1 MISFMLED
9 QELFLSDKIVTIIIS
24 FVTEQS
30 FCIARMVFEKRS
42 KDLFSQKVRILLRKT
57 RRNAMT
63 VLEVKELT
71 KKYGE
76 GESEVIAL
84 DHVSFSVERGEF
96 VAIIGASGSGKSTLM
111 NMIGGIDYPTSGSI
125 IIDGNEIQA
134 MSEDELAIFRR
145 RNLGIVYQF
154 YNLIPTLTAEEN
166 IALPWKLDGRK
177 ENKERLSEIVNML
190 GLEKRAKHLPGQM
203 SGGQQQRVS
212 IGRALINEPA
222 FILADEPTGNLDSK
236 TSKDILDILKFTNQK
251 YKQTILLVTHDE
263 KIALQANRIITIGDG
278 KIIKD
283 EVMKQ

>member
-1 MISFMLED
+1 M
-9 QELFLSDKIVTIIIS
+9 FLSDKIVTIIIY

-42 KDLFSQKVRILLRKT
+42 KILSSQKVRILLRKT
-57 RRNAMT
+57 RRNAMA

-71 KKYGE
+71 KKYSE

-236 TSKDILDILKFTNQK
+236 TSREILDILKFTNQK

-283 EVMKQ
+283 EVMK

>member
-1 MISFMLED
+1 M
-9 QELFLSDKIVTIIIS
+9 FLSDKIVTIIIS

-111 NMIGGIDYPTSGSI
+111 NMIGGIDHPTSGSI
-125 IIDGNEIQA
+125 IIDGNEIQS

-236 TSKDILDILKFTNQK
+236 TSREILDILKFTNQK

-283 EVMKQ
+283 EVMK

>member
-1 MISFMLED
+1 MLED

-24 FVTEQS
+24 FVTVQS

-236 TSKDILDILKFTNQK
+236 TSREILDILKFTNQK

-283 EVMKQ
+283 EVMK

>member
-1 MISFMLED
+1 VISFMLED

-236 TSKDILDILKFTNQK
+236 TSREILDILKFTNQK

-283 EVMKQ
+283 EVMK

>member
-1 MISFMLED
+1 M
-9 QELFLSDKIVTIIIS
+9 FLSDKIVTIINS
-24 FVTEQS
+24 FVTVQS
-30 FCIARMVFEKRS
+30 FCIDRMVFEKRS
-42 KDLFSQKVRILLRKT
+42 KILSSQKVRILLRKT
-57 RRNAMT
+57 RRNAMA

-84 DHVSFSVERGEF
+84 DHVTFSVERGEF

-236 TSKDILDILKFTNQK
+236 TSREILDILKFTNQK

-283 EVMKQ
+283 EVMK

>member
-1 MISFMLED
+1 MLED
-9 QELFLSDKIVTIIIS
+9 LELFLSDKIVTIINS
-24 FVTEQS
+24 FVTVQS
-30 FCIARMVFEKRS
+30 FCIDRMVFEKRS
-42 KDLFSQKVRILLRKT
+42 KILSSQKVRILLRKT
-57 RRNAMT
+57 RRNAMA

-84 DHVSFSVERGEF
+84 DHLTFSVERGEF

-111 NMIGGIDYPTSGSI
+111 NMIGGIDHPTSGSI
-125 IIDGNEIQA
+125 IIDGNEIQV

-222 FILADEPTGNLDSK
+222 FILADEPTGGV
-236 TSKDILDILKFTNQK
+236 Q
-251 YKQTILLVTHDE
+251 LV
-263 KIALQANRIITIGDG
+263 
-278 KIIKD
+278 
-283 EVMKQ
+283 V

>member
-1 MISFMLED
+1 M
-9 QELFLSDKIVTIIIS
+9 FLSDKIVTIIIS

-42 KDLFSQKVRILLRKT
+42 KVLFSQKVRILFRKT
-57 RRNAMT
+57 RRNAMA

-177 ENKERLSEIVNML
+177 ENKKRLSEIVNML

-236 TSKDILDILKFTNQK
+236 TSREILDILKFTNQK

-283 EVMKQ
+283 EVMK

>member
-1 MISFMLED
+1 M
-9 QELFLSDKIVTIIIS
+9 FLSDKIVTIIIY

-42 KDLFSQKVRILLRKT
+42 NILSSQKVRILLRKT
-57 RRNAMT
+57 RRNAMA

-111 NMIGGIDYPTSGSI
+111 NMIGGIDHPTSGSI

-236 TSKDILDILKFTNQK
+236 TSREILDILKFTNQK

-283 EVMKQ
+283 EVMK

>member
-1 MISFMLED
+1 M
-9 QELFLSDKIVTIIIS
+9 
-24 FVTEQS
+24 
-30 FCIARMVFEKRS
+30 A
-42 KDLFSQKVRILLRKT
+42 
-57 RRNAMT
+57 
-63 VLEVKELT
+63 VLEVRELT
-71 KKYGE
+71 KKYGQ

-111 NMIGGIDYPTSGSI
+111 NMIGGLDHPTGGSVI
-125 IIDGNEIQA
+125 IEENDITS

-145 RNLGIVYQF
+145 RNLGIIYQF

-177 ENKERLSEIVNML
+177 ENKKRLAEILQLL

-222 FILADEPTGNLDSK
+222 FILADEPTGNLDSR
-236 TSKDILDILKFTNQK
+236 TGMEIMDFLKHANQK
-251 YKQTILLVTHDE
+251 YNQTILLVTHDE
-263 KIALQANRIITIGDG
+263 KIALQAGRIITIGDG
-278 KIIKD
+278 KIVKD
-283 EVMKQ
+283 EVMRS

>member
-1 MISFMLED
+1 M
-9 QELFLSDKIVTIIIS
+9 
-24 FVTEQS
+24 
-30 FCIARMVFEKRS
+30 A
-42 KDLFSQKVRILLRKT
+42 
-57 RRNAMT
+57 

-71 KKYGE
+71 KKYGQ

-111 NMIGGIDYPTSGSI
+111 NMIGGLDHPTGGSVI
-125 IIDGNEIQA
+125 IEENDISS

-145 RNLGIVYQF
+145 RNLGIIYQF

-177 ENKERLSEIVNML
+177 ENKKRLAEILQLL

-222 FILADEPTGNLDSK
+222 FILADEPTGNLDSR
-236 TSKDILDILKFTNQK
+236 TGMEIMDILKHANQK

-263 KIALQANRIITIGDG
+263 KIALQAGRIITIGDG
-278 KIIKD
+278 KIVKD
-283 EVMKQ
+283 EVMRS

>member
-1 MISFMLED
+1 M
-9 QELFLSDKIVTIIIS
+9 
-24 FVTEQS
+24 
-30 FCIARMVFEKRS
+30 A
-42 KDLFSQKVRILLRKT
+42 
-57 RRNAMT
+57 

-222 FILADEPTGNLDSK
+222 FILADEPTGNSNVLICK
-236 TSKDILDILKFTNQK
+236 TDTGIKLYEINEYPDYK
-251 YKQTILLVTHDE
+251 Y
-263 KIALQANRIITIGDG
+263 IAEYHAWGGEIY
-278 KIIKD
+278 KKD
-283 EVMKQ
+283 ETD

>member
-1 MISFMLED
+1 M
-9 QELFLSDKIVTIIIS
+9 FLSDKIVTIINS

-30 FCIARMVFEKRS
+30 FCIARMIFEKRS
-42 KDLFSQKVRILLRKT
+42 KILSSQKVRILLRKT
-57 RRNAMT
+57 RRNAMA

-236 TSKDILDILKFTNQK
+236 TSREILDILKFTNQK

-283 EVMKQ
+283 EVMK

>member
-1 MISFMLED
+1 M
-9 QELFLSDKIVTIIIS
+9 FLSDKIVTIIIY

-42 KDLFSQKVRILLRKT
+42 KILSSQKVRILLRKT
-57 RRNAMT
+57 RRNAMA

-111 NMIGGIDYPTSGSI
+111 NMIGGIDNPTSGSI

-236 TSKDILDILKFTNQK
+236 TSREILDILKFTNQK

-283 EVMKQ
+283 EVMK

>member
-1 MISFMLED
+1 M
-9 QELFLSDKIVTIIIS
+9 FLSDKIVTIIIS

-30 FCIARMVFEKRS
+30 FCIVRMVFEKRS
-42 KDLFSQKVRILLRKT
+42 KVLFSQKVRILLRKT
-57 RRNAMT
+57 RRNAMA

-236 TSKDILDILKFTNQK
+236 TSREILNILKFTNQK

-283 EVMKQ
+283 EVMK

>member
-1 MISFMLED
+1 MEILRVENICKTYEMD
-9 QELFLSDKIVTIIIS
+9 NAPVHALSD
-24 FVTEQS
+24 
-30 FCIARMVFEKRS
+30 
-42 KDLFSQKVRILLRKT
+42 
-57 RRNAMT
+57 
-63 VLEVKELT
+63 
-71 KKYGE
+71 
-76 GESEVIAL
+76 
-84 DHVSFSVERGEF
+84 VSFSVDKGEF
-96 VAIIGASGSGKSTLM
+96 VAIIGASGSGKSTLLH
-111 NMIGGIDYPTSGSI
+111 ILGGVDRPTSGKVFV
-125 IIDGNEIQA
+125 DGQDVYEQN
-134 MSEDELAIFRR
+134 EDELAVFRR
-145 RNLGIVYQF
+145 RQVGLVYQF

-236 TSKDILDILKFTNQK
+236 TSREILDILKFTNQK

-283 EVMKQ
+283 EVMK

>member
-57 RRNAMT
+57 RRNAMA

-111 NMIGGIDYPTSGSI
+111 NMIGGIDYPTSGSV

-166 IALPWKLDGRK
+166 IVLPWKLDGRK

-203 SGGQQQRVS
+203 PGGQQQRVS

-236 TSKDILDILKFTNQK
+236 TSREILDILKFTNQK

-283 EVMKQ
+283 EVMK

>member
-1 MISFMLED
+1 MLED
-9 QELFLSDKIVTIIIS
+9 PELFLSDKIVTIIIS
-24 FVTEQS
+24 FVTVQS
-30 FCIARMVFEKRS
+30 FCIARMVVEKRS
-42 KDLFSQKVRILLRKT
+42 KFLSSQKVRILLRKT
-57 RRNAMT
+57 RRNAMA

-111 NMIGGIDYPTSGSI
+111 NMIGGIDHPTSGSI
-125 IIDGNEIQA
+125 IIDGNEIQV

-236 TSKDILDILKFTNQK
+236 TSREILDILKFTNQK

-283 EVMKQ
+283 EVMK

>member
-42 KDLFSQKVRILLRKT
+42 KVLFSQKVRILLRKT
-57 RRNAMT
+57 RRNVMA

-177 ENKERLSEIVNML
+177 ENKERLLEILNML

-236 TSKDILDILKFTNQK
+236 TSREILDILKFTNQK

-283 EVMKQ
+283 EVMK

>member
-1 MISFMLED
+1 MLED
-9 QELFLSDKIVTIIIS
+9 PELFLSDKIVTIITS
-24 FVTEQS
+24 FVTVQS
-30 FCIARMVFEKRS
+30 FCIVRMVVEKRS
-42 KDLFSQKVRILLRKT
+42 KFLSSQKVRILLRKT
-57 RRNAMT
+57 RRNAMA

-111 NMIGGIDYPTSGSI
+111 NMIGGIDHPTSGSV
-125 IIDGNEIQA
+125 IIDGNEIQS

-236 TSKDILDILKFTNQK
+236 TSREILDILKFTNQK

-283 EVMKQ
+283 EVMK